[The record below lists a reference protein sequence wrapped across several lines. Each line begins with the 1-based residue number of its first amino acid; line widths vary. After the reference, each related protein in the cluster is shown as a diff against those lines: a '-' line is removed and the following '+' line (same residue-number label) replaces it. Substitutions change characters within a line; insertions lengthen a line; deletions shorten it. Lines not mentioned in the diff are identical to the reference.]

1 MFSAQLWVEIGD
13 QQGSPCF
20 FSVLGS
26 SRGFGS
32 WPLHSPT
39 CSASPTWPQTPG
51 ELHRICKAPFP
62 KRGHIHRFWGFGW
75 GHRFSFFG
83 GGHHSSHCSR
93 EHSRSCLCFHGCK
106 WEGVTGPAPL
116 GCGDR
121 YHTCPLE
128 SPGERTWQEKE
139 DLPKGLSWL
148 MEWEEKWAFSRLVG
162 LHLFPQSH
170 DPVLQDTTALNH
182 GTAVTELVLRDL
194 RPQSRDPFPRELRA
208 LRAQTCPTGAHS
220 PKATALLVGN
230 AWPKYSS
237 QESFRS

>member
-1 MFSAQLWVEIGD
+1 MGFDTEAPASSQSWAAPEASGHGPSTAPPAQPAPPGRRPPGNFIASAKL
-13 QQGSPCF
+13 
-20 FSVLGS
+20 L
-26 SRGFGS
+26 
-32 WPLHSPT
+32 
-39 CSASPTWPQTPG
+39 
-51 ELHRICKAPFP
+51 FP
-62 KRGHIHRFWGFGW
+62 KEAIFTGSGASGGDTGFL
-75 GHRFSFFG
+75 FLG

-148 MEWEEKWAFSRLVG
+148 MGWEEKWAFSRLVG

-220 PKATALLVGN
+220 PKATKATALLVGN

>member
-1 MFSAQLWVEIGD
+1 MAPPQPHLLSQPHLAADPRGTSSHLQSSFSQKRPYS
-13 QQGSPCF
+13 Q
-20 FSVLGS
+20 VLGL
-26 SRGFGS
+26 RVGTQVF
-32 WPLHSPT
+32 
-39 CSASPTWPQTPG
+39 
-51 ELHRICKAPFP
+51 F
-62 KRGHIHRFWGFGW
+62 FW
-75 GHRFSFFG
+75 G

-220 PKATALLVGN
+220 PKATKATALLVGN